1 MTLGVGMAFATPGH
15 LDPGFGAA
23 GLFTLQV
30 GIIGAA
36 PNAILQQADGKLV
49 VAGAGNPDGGFDD
62 DLLLLRLHAD
72 GTRDNTFSSDG
83 LASADFGGSEDV
95 AQAVIQQPDG
105 KLVVAG
111 SGRPGGAQG
120 SNFALA
126 RFHVNGTLD
135 ATFGNGGVV
144 HLDLGGSEERATG
157 LALQASGQLVITG
170 RGNAGGSFRTYFA
183 RFNADGSLDGTFG
196 TGGFTA
202 VDFGGGSENW
212 PNDLAAQSDGTLV
225 AVGAVSGPDPLRF
238 DMGLVRVTA
247 DGLLDDSFDG
257 DGLLVVDVEGI
268 GDEARSVAIQPD
280 GAIVVAGYSVLAG
293 DNPANAA
300 LIRLDSTGTLDPGF
314 GNGGI
319 VIVDLGN
326 HDLLYAVA
334 VQTDGR
340 IAAAGLRTTQEQF
353 PDAILARF
361 LDTGMLDT
369 SFGDGGV
376 TIADFGDP
384 DLPPW
389 SYATDLLQQADGKLV
404 AAVNKGPGTVG
415 AVRVDDAAAY
425 PGRISLI
432 QNIHQASE
440 ETTASVDYI
449 VRRSGG
455 NAGQVSVNY
464 ATAPG
469 SAQPGEDYVHA
480 AGTLTWNDGEYG
492 DQTITVDLINDAEAE
507 QAESFTLR
515 LSAPTGGAHLAATQA
530 TTTIFSEDG
539 AGFLG
544 LLFALDP
551 IFVPEADEVY
561 LIFVTRSAGSE
572 GPISVQYRMHAG
584 SATAGVD
591 FQATT
596 GTLSWNDGETESKA
610 IALQVFDDAIL
621 EENEVLEI
629 ELFGATGG
637 AAIATSGARQF
648 IVIADSERGFRISQA
663 QLTVSE
669 AGGSISLDVGRIGDW
684 TGAVS
689 VNYATASGSATAGA
703 DFMAASGTFNWAD
716 GDGSARTIVINITND
731 LVDENDETFNVTLSN
746 PSAGMLLGVNAT
758 ATVTITDNDSS
769 GGAVPRR
776 GGGGALDWFGALL
789 LCLLAMA
796 RREEARP

>member
-15 LDPGFGAA
+15 LDSGFGAS
-23 GLFTLQV
+23 GLFTLRV
-30 GIIGAA
+30 GNIGAA
-36 PNAILQQADGKLV
+36 ANAILQQADGKLV
-49 VAGAGNPDGGFDD
+49 LVGAGNPDGDFDD
-62 DLLLLRLHAD
+62 DLLVVRLNAD

-83 LASADFGGSEDV
+83 LASADIGGSEDV

-126 RFHVNGTLD
+126 RFNVNGTLD
-135 ATFGNGGVV
+135 ATFGNAGVV
-144 HLDLGGSEERATG
+144 HLDLGGNEERATG
-157 LALQASGQLVITG
+157 LVLQPSGQLVITG
-170 RGNAGGSFRTYFA
+170 WGNAGGSFRTCFA

-196 TGGFTA
+196 TGGFTV

-212 PNDLAAQSDGTLV
+212 PNDLAAQPDGALV
-225 AVGAVSGPDPLRF
+225 AAGAVSGPDPLRL

-247 DGLLDDSFDG
+247 DGLLDVSFDG

-268 GDEARSVAIQPD
+268 RDEARSVAIQPD
-280 GAIVVAGYSVLAG
+280 GAIVVAGYSVAAG

-300 LIRLDSTGTLDPGF
+300 LIRLDSSGALDPGF
-314 GNGGI
+314 GNAGTA
-319 VIVDLGN
+319 IVDLGN
-326 HDLLYAVA
+326 HDLLNAVA
-334 VQTDGR
+334 VQADGR
-340 IAAAGLRTTQEQF
+340 IAVAGLRTTQEQF

-361 LDTGMLDT
+361 LDNGTLDT

-384 DLPPW
+384 DLAPW
-389 SYATDLLQQADGKLV
+389 SFATDLLQQADGKLA
-404 AAVNKGPGTVG
+404 AAVNKGPGTIG

-432 QNIHQASE
+432 QNIHQVSE

-455 NAGQVSVNY
+455 NAGEVSVAY

-480 AGTLTWNDGEYG
+480 AGTLSWNDGEYG
-492 DQTITVDLINDAEAE
+492 DQTITVDLINDDLAE
-507 QAESFTLR
+507 QAEDFTLR
-515 LSAPTGGAHLAATQA
+515 LSAPTGGAHLAATQS
-530 TTTIFSEDG
+530 TTTISSEDG

-544 LLFALDP
+544 LLFAPDP
-551 IFVPEADEVY
+551 IFVPEADAVY
-561 LIFVTRSAGSE
+561 QIFVTRLHGSE
-572 GPISVQYRMHAG
+572 GPISIQYRMNAG

-596 GTLSWNDGETESKA
+596 GTLSWAHGEMQSKA
-610 IALQVFDDAIL
+610 IELQVFDDAIL

-648 IVIADSERGFRISQA
+648 VVIADNERGFRISQA

-669 AGGSISLDVGRIGDW
+669 AGGSIALDVGRIGDW

-689 VNYATASGSATAGA
+689 VNYATASGTATAGV
-703 DFMAASGTFNWAD
+703 DFAAASGTFNWAD
-716 GDGSARTIVINITND
+716 GDGSARTVVINITND
-731 LVDENDETFNVTLSN
+731 VIDENDETFTLTLSN
-746 PSAGMLLGVNAT
+746 PSAGMLLGVNAA
-758 ATVTITDNDSS
+758 ATITITDNDSP
-769 GGAVPRR
+769 AVVPRR
-776 GGGGALDWFGALL
+776 GGGGGALDWSSSLL
-789 LCLLAMA
+789 LCLLALA
-796 RREEARP
+796 RRRARP